1 MKRLIIH
8 FCQEIVRIR
17 TTTINGNKEMVA
29 NIKNVNYM
37 FYYLFYSIIQLA
49 CLYYTN
55 LNLLL
60 PDN

>member
-8 FCQEIVRIR
+8 FCQEIVPIR

-37 FYYLFYSIIQLA
+37 CYYLFFQ
-49 CLYYTN
+49 
-55 LNLLL
+55 
-60 PDN
+60 